1 MKKDELI
8 YYIYTFPFFKVIMDT
23 SHSNNL
29 HPCSCIEMSNNKIYI
44 KIVPVGTDEK
54 KHRKERRIISKN
66 VNVVCVDGKLTSK
79 TIVTT
84 KFSNNHQ
91 QQSEKVQ
98 DKIAVFLQGECVE
111 FFVFRYNLTEYYV
124 SVESSPLF
132 CKKQKKKIKKKKTI
146 FLNIIA

>member
-8 YYIYTFPFFKVIMDT
+8 YYVYTFPFFKVIMDT

-66 VNVVCVDGKLTSK
+66 VNVVCVDGKLTLK
-79 TIVTT
+79 TTVTT

-91 QQSEKVQ
+91 Q
-98 DKIAVFLQGECVE
+98 
-111 FFVFRYNLTEYYV
+111 
-124 SVESSPLF
+124 
-132 CKKQKKKIKKKKTI
+132 
-146 FLNIIA
+146 